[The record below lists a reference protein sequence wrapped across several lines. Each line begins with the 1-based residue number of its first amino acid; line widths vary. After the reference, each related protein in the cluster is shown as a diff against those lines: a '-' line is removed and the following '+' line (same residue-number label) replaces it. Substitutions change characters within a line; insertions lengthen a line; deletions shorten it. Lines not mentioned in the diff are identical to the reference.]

1 LISWGQNPQHLDIAA
16 SAERAVSPDPGGG
29 PDPWHPTESA
39 RTHHPPEITMTDE
52 TRALLAE
59 IEADRRETE
68 MVLAEIDAALEAYG
82 RSIERGLALAA
93 EMRDMAAMLEEWFV

>member
-1 LISWGQNPQHLDIAA
+1 
-16 SAERAVSPDPGGG
+16 
-29 PDPWHPTESA
+29 
-39 RTHHPPEITMTDE
+39 MTDE

-82 RSIERGLALAA
+82 RSIERLEALAA